1 MQSMFERAV
10 SAARN
15 NIASCQYQCD
25 RLGLRVDNGT
35 RALMSVQRHRL
46 ELIAGK
52 IDAASPERIL
62 RQGYTMTLVN
72 GHVAGSAAL
81 LHKGDSVVLRFADGS
96 AAGMV
101 DDVEL
106 NND

>member
-15 NIASCQYQCD
+15 NVASHQYQCD
-25 RLGLRVDNGT
+25 RLGLRIDNGT
-35 RALMSVQRHRL
+35 RALMSAQRHRL
-46 ELIAGK
+46 ELLAGK

-96 AAGMV
+96 AAGTV